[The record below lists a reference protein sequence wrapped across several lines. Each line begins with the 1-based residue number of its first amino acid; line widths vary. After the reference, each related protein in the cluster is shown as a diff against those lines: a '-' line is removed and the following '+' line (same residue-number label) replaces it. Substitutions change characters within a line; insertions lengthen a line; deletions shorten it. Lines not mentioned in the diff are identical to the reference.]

1 MALPGTSI
9 VTTYSCPSTSG
20 GSSGG
25 GSCPTVTSQCVDP
38 FYAIANTTECGA
50 VAVTAL
56 RVEPSG
62 LDIVAGRLGKVRV
75 IATFS
80 TGQEADVT
88 DEARVY
94 TQNDEIAEYVRDG
107 VVKANVEGAVWLEG
121 LWEGLSARGTVTV
134 TEEACVAAQGWDVCV
149 VLDQS
154 VGTAFL
160 PYRRPGLDPEQL
172 YVRRVPLANRVDYFD
187 EILLSLQLSMSLANE
202 WQPED
207 PGADRIS
214 IVLTSDGEPTVA
226 QGWTN
231 SLTVLAS
238 TGEYSEA
245 RVGKAL
251 QRAQY
256 LMTSAR
262 PAARKMVVL
271 ITNGGEWGCNPTS
284 LSVALQL
291 QAAGVAVAV
300 VTPVSANNGFFSA
313 CSYPQSAF
321 AYLQSCASPCL
332 FYGGL
337 TFGGL
342 TNALG
347 DIQREQCGGEC
358 SSGS

>member
-1 MALPGTSI
+1 MSLPGTVTI
-9 VTTYSCPSTSG
+9 TTYGCSTTGSASE
-20 GSSGG
+20 SSG
-25 GSCPTVTSQCVDP
+25 SCSSDPCVDP
-38 FYAIANTTECGA
+38 FYALANPTECDVT
-50 VAVTAL
+50 VAAL
-56 RVEPSG
+56 RIEPTTV
-62 LDIVAGRLGKVRV
+62 DIVAGRLGKIRV

-80 TGQEADVT
+80 SGQEADIT

-94 TQNDEIAEYVRDG
+94 TQNDEIAEYVSDG
-107 VVKANVEGAVWLEG
+107 VLKANVEGAVWVEG
-121 LWEGLSARGTVTV
+121 IWEGLSARGTVTV
-134 TEEACVAAQGWDVCV
+134 TEEACVGAQGWDVCV

-154 VGTAFL
+154 VGTAYL

-172 YVRRVPLANRVDYFD
+172 YLRRVPLDNRVDYFD
-187 EILLSLQLSMSLANE
+187 EILLSLQLSMSLQNE
-202 WQPED
+202 YQPDD
-207 PGADRIS
+207 PGNDRIS

-226 QGWTN
+226 QGWT
-231 SLTVLAS
+231 SALTVLAS
-238 TGEYSEA
+238 HGQYSEA
-245 RVGKAL
+245 RVGRAL

-262 PAARKMVVL
+262 TTARKLVVL
-271 ITNGGEWGCNPTS
+271 ITNGGEWGCNPTA

-291 QAAGVAVAV
+291 QTAGIAVAV

-337 TFGGL
+337 TFAGL